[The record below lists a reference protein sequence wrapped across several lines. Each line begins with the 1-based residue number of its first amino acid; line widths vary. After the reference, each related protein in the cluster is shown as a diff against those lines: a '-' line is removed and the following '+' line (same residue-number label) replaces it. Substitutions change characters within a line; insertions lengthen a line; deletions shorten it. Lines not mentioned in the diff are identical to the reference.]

1 MTAKIYVEGGGDNRD
16 TIVRC
21 KSGFA
26 EYCKKVCPQNRRP
39 AIVACGTRKDAFD
52 RFKIAVEISKS
63 GEQSA
68 LLVDSE
74 GPVNPKVAP
83 ATFLHERDKWDFTQ
97 LPKNRVF
104 LMVQAMEAWFMA
116 DRSALAE
123 YYGEGFRVRALPSDE
138 LHIESIPK
146 DDLEPALVNATRATK
161 TKGEYHKTRHAFA
174 LLVAIDPDKVE
185 LGSPHAAAFND
196 FLRSL

>member
-1 MTAKIYVEGGGDNRD
+1 
-16 TIVRC
+16 
-21 KSGFA
+21 
-26 EYCKKVCPQNRRP
+26 
-39 AIVACGTRKDAFD
+39 
-52 RFKIAVEISKS
+52 
-63 GEQSA
+63 
-68 LLVDSE
+68 
-74 GPVNPKVAP
+74 
-83 ATFLHERDKWDFTQ
+83 
-97 LPKNRVF
+97 
-104 LMVQAMEAWFMA
+104 MVQAMEAWFMA